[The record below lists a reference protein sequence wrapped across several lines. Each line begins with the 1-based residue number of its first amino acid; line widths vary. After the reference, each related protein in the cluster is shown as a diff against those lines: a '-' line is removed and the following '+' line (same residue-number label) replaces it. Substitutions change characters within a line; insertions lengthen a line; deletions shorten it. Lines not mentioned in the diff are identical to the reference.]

1 VNLATLPI
9 LKLPDFKRKK
19 KKDQYSEPWQ
29 RELFS
34 HAPEYAAEFAGTAFL
49 MFAVIGAV
57 AWMFAPGSPL
67 VHWIPSTPLR
77 LFLTGLV
84 LGGTGSLVAISPL
97 GRISGAHLNPAMSLG
112 FFVTGTM
119 QFHDLIGY
127 IAAQLA
133 GASLGARI
141 AQAVFGTYGKM
152 VHEALNQPAKA
163 ATTLLSVGAEAA
175 ATFVLAAVVFA
186 MVSRRSLMRW
196 TPLALVG
203 VVGVIVWLDGNFSG
217 ASLNPARSFGPVV
230 VTQDWHQYWIYIL
243 GPCSGSVL
251 AALLHRF
258 ATPLEAL
265 TGKLFHDVH
274 YRSIFK
280 GKADHDANDSSRRHT
295 AKAPESRPSI
305 FDRES
310 RPLMNNE

>member
-1 VNLATLPI
+1 MNLATLPNVT
-9 LKLPDFKRKK
+9 KK
-19 KKDQYSEPWQ
+19 KVQYSELWQ

-112 FFVTGTM
+112 FFVAGTM

-133 GASLGARI
+133 GASLGAWI
-141 AQAVFGTYGKM
+141 AQAAFGSFGKM
-152 VHEALNQPAKA
+152 VHEALNQPGKD
-163 ATTLLSVGAEAA
+163 ATTLLCVGAEAA
-175 ATFVLAAVVFA
+175 ATFALAAVVFA
-186 MVSRRSLMRW
+186 MLSRRSLMRW

-203 VVGVIVWLDGNFSG
+203 VVGIIVWLDGDFSG

-230 VTQDWHQYWIYIL
+230 VTQDWHQYWIYIV

-251 AALLHRF
+251 AALIHRF

-265 TGKLFHDVH
+265 TGKLFHDVR

-280 GKADHDANDSSRRHT
+280 GKADHHANNSLRRQT
-295 AKAPESRPSI
+295 AAAPESRPAI
-305 FDRES
+305 FNRQS
-310 RPLMNNE
+310 RHS